1 LNTRTAL
8 RAAAIAIASAIAVV
22 VLLRTNRDNVYESP
36 GPSPA
41 AAAGSDVRGVPFPPP
56 PADQRPPVKSGV
68 RQVELC
74 GYGPVTVDPEQ
85 QFYPAEVKVASD
97 ALLKRVAAAMSESAD
112 PAQRA
117 AAGVLRA
124 NMRRAAAAEAFAAK
138 QPRCAD
144 SNECWVKA
152 RDSGLPPL
160 REEADRLAT
169 DVAATRDARAFGIA
183 YQLCREAYPAR
194 NSGGP
199 CGRLSAEQ
207 WAQLEPD
214 NVVPWLF
221 AASRSRTTG
230 DATALIQ
237 ALRSAAAT
245 SAARTY
251 WMPQLTVA
259 SHATFAQE
267 NAGIRLAAL
276 MDLIGPYA
284 NFPIP
289 DFQALIEYCPAGLSD
304 EHRRKECGAIAS
316 ALVSGTG
323 LLELSIGSAIGRNAG
338 WPVAQVEAVRQRADA
353 IKQAGSPVWDT
364 PDYWSCERL
373 KAVEA
378 FATTLAAGGE
388 VAAGE
393 LAIKASGRSVEELST
408 AWRERMRQAER
419 NFLEE
424 QRKQR

>member
-1 LNTRTAL
+1 ML
-8 RAAAIAIASAIAVV
+8 RAAAIAIALAIAVV
-22 VLLRTNRDNVYESP
+22 VLLRTGRDNVRESP
-36 GPSPA
+36 DPSLE

-56 PADQRPPVKSGV
+56 PADQRPPVEPSV

-74 GYGPVTVDPEQ
+74 GYGQVTVDPEQ
-85 QFYPAEVKVASD
+85 QFYPAEVKAASD
-97 ALLKRVAAAMSESAD
+97 ALLERVAAAMSESAV

-144 SNECWVKA
+144 NNECWIKA
-152 RDSGLPPL
+152 RASGLQPL

-169 DVAATRDARAFGIA
+169 DVTATRAARAYGIA
-183 YQLCREAYPAR
+183 YQLCREAYPDRKGA
-194 NSGGP
+194 GP

-214 NVVPWLF
+214 NVVPWLY
-221 AASRSRTTG
+221 AASRARATG
-230 DATALIQ
+230 DATALNQ
-237 ALRSAAAT
+237 ALRSAAVT
-245 SAARTY
+245 TAARTY

-259 SHATFAQE
+259 SHAAFAQE

-289 DFQALIEYCPAGLSD
+289 DFQALMEYCPPGVSD
-304 EHRRKECGAIAS
+304 EHRRRECGAIAS
-316 ALVSGTG
+316 ALINGTG

-338 WPVAQVEAVRQRADA
+338 WPVEQVEAVRQRADA

-388 VAAGE
+388 VAAGQ
-393 LAIKASGRSVEELST
+393 LAIKASGRSVGELST

-419 NFLEE
+419 SFLEE
-424 QRKQR
+424 QLKQR